1 MNDDEK
7 YIVRE
12 MKKAIGQANII
23 LSEEKV
29 LMGRRSKLQKS
40 LWCMF
45 SLERC
50 KHEFAETFS
59 DQVCAEDFVQRA
71 LLYFSSGYACGLL
84 KDTSP
89 FLSQLLG
96 HLEGGVC
103 FCQYG
108 SQQLSVDQWE

>member
-29 LMGRRSKLQKS
+29 LMGRRSNSKIS
-40 LWCMF
+40 LVYV

-50 KHEFAETFS
+50 KHEFSETPAPP
-59 DQVCAEDFVQRA
+59 VTWRE
-71 LLYFSSGYACGLL
+71 GL
-84 KDTSP
+84 
-89 FLSQLLG
+89 
-96 HLEGGVC
+96 C
-103 FCQYG
+103 FCQYV